1 MPKLTKRIIDALRP
15 AHRGDL
21 FVWDN
26 ELRGFGVRMKSS
38 GRASYIVQYRTAQ
51 GRTRRYAFAKVG
63 TITPYE
69 ARRIGRAYLGEV
81 EQGRDPSAER
91 HLRREALTVAQLCR
105 EYLEAAR
112 KGVVATRFKRP
123 KRPLTIT
130 FDEGRVTRHIV
141 PLIGNRIAEKLT
153 RADVQRMA
161 DDIAAGR
168 TAAVIKTGP
177 RGKAVVTGG
186 AGTAA
191 RVIGLLSG
199 IFTWAE
205 RRGLASG
212 PNPAWGVEK
221 HCGEAKER
229 VLSPEELARL
239 GAVLREREA
248 DRPMACDA
256 VRLIALTGLR
266 REEACGLQ
274 WREVDKDGSY
284 LRLSVS
290 KTGRSTR
297 PLGKAALQLLATLRR
312 GQSEW
317 VFPNRNGTGSADLK
331 KAIAALFDEAGL
343 EDARSHDLRRT
354 FASTAAELGYSD
366 ATIAELIGHARRG
379 VTERHYVRRPD
390 AVLIAAADRDAAQ
403 ITAVMTG
410 NAGAEIFPIKKTGGT
425 PA

>member
-1 MPKLTKRIIDALRP
+1 MPRLTKRIIDALRP
-15 AHRGDL
+15 AQGADL
-21 FVWDN
+21 FAWDN
-26 ELRGFGVRMKSS
+26 ELRGFGVRMKPS
-38 GRASYIVQYRTAQ
+38 GRASYLVQYRTAH

-63 TITPYE
+63 TVTPHQ
-69 ARRIGRAYLGEV
+69 ARRLAREHLAEV

-91 HLRREALTVAQLCR
+91 HQRREALTVTQLCR
-105 EYLEAAR
+105 EYLDAAR

-123 KRPLTIT
+123 KRPSTVA
-130 FDEGRVTRHIV
+130 FDAGRISRHIV
-141 PLIGNRIAEKLT
+141 PLIGNRIAGELT

-161 DDIAAGR
+161 DDISAGR

-205 RRGLASG
+205 RRGLVSG

-221 HCGEAKER
+221 HRGEAKER
-229 VLSPEELARL
+229 GLSPEELARL
-239 GAVLREREA
+239 GAVLRGRGA

-266 REEACGLQ
+266 REEACG
-274 WREVDKDGSY
+274 WRWHEIDQAGHC
-284 LRLSVS
+284 LRLETT

-297 PLGKAALQLLATLRR
+297 PIGKAALHLLLTIPRR
-312 GQSEW
+312 QSEF
-317 VFPNRNGTGSADLK
+317 VFPNRDGSGRADLK
-331 KAIAALFDEAGL
+331 KAIAALFDGAGL

-390 AVLIAAADRDAAQ
+390 AVLIAAADRVAAQ
-403 ITAVMTG
+403 ITAVMAG
-410 NAGAEIFPIKKTGGT
+410 NAGAEIFPIKKTGDT